1 MTRTTALAQRRSTAK
16 AAGGSHLAALNY
28 ALVLA
33 LPLQTTAA
41 LFGVG
46 YPLLALMVNS
56 GPSTSR

>member
-1 MTRTTALAQRRSTAK
+1 
-16 AAGGSHLAALNY
+16 LAALNY